1 MCTSQKNWSQYFVSK
16 NKLKKKENQYFLAK
30 DKVTRESQ
38 YPYRQKSVLIA
49 DKVLKEILKKNI
61 FPNNG

>member
-1 MCTSQKNWSQYFVSK
+1 MSK

-49 DKVLKEILKKNI
+49 DKVLKKIFKKKYIRKQWIENQEAR
-61 FPNNG
+61 FF